1 MMESMRES
9 WTDKRLDERFNG
21 IDQRLDSLE
30 RRMEAGFARV
40 DADIRELRVQMAAMQ
55 RTMAQGFIALS
66 TVMVAGFGGM
76 AGLLVTL

>member
-21 IDQRLDSLE
+21 IDQRLDNLE

-40 DADIRELRVQMAAMQ
+40 DADIRALRVEMGAFQ
-55 RTMAQGFIALS
+55 RMILQLGAGSIVTIAL
-66 TVMVAGFGGM
+66 GF
-76 AGLLVTL
+76 AGLIVAQL